1 MERDVVEIMM
11 VKDVKSMMVI
21 VPKTSIVRAA
31 WNVGSLVSR
40 KTYCFGVQ
48 ILDVVK
54 DQINGLI
61 GL

>member
-40 KTYCFGVQ
+40 KTYSFGVQ